1 MSFQFKTLVQTSL
14 IASIGLCLLA
24 CSPTDSNTNK
34 DNGSASSSLSSV
46 LGNSTL
52 FKSIDIT
59 GAEHA
64 KDFDLPDQ
72 NGQRR
77 SIKDFQGKVVV
88 MFFGYTQCPDVCPTA
103 MMDMAAVKKALG
115 SKANKLQVIFVTLDP
130 ERDTPDILKAY
141 MGNFDSNFMALI
153 PKPEEVT
160 SLAKQFKIV
169 AIKEP
174 GQTAGSYTLNHTA
187 SSFMYDTKGRVRLYT
202 RPSSG
207 ANKVADLTHDIEI
220 LLAEK

>member
-46 LGNSTL
+46 LGNSTP

-88 MFFGYTQCPDVCPTA
+88 MFFGYTQCPAVCPTA
-103 MMDMAAVKKALG
+103 RMV
-115 SKANKLQVIFVTLDP
+115 
-130 ERDTPDILKAY
+130 
-141 MGNFDSNFMALI
+141 
-153 PKPEEVT
+153 
-160 SLAKQFKIV
+160 
-169 AIKEP
+169 
-174 GQTAGSYTLNHTA
+174 
-187 SSFMYDTKGRVRLYT
+187 
-202 RPSSG
+202 
-207 ANKVADLTHDIEI
+207 
-220 LLAEK
+220 LL

>member
-1 MSFQFKTLVQTSL
+1 MRFNVKPIFNYSLATLLALV
-14 IASIGLCLLA
+14 LLA
-24 CSPTDSNTNK
+24 CSPDTADKTSATTSN
-34 DNGSASSSLSSV
+34 GGLASV
-46 LGNSTL
+46 LGSGSS

-72 NGQRR
+72 NGQKR
-77 SIKDFQGKVVV
+77 SIKDFKGKVVV
-88 MFFGYTQCPDVCPTA
+88 LFFGFTQCPDVCPTA

-115 SKANKLQVIFVTLDP
+115 PKADQLQVIFVTLDP
-130 ERDTPDILKAY
+130 ERDTPEILKAY
-141 MGNFDSNFMALI
+141 MGNFDSSFLALI
-153 PKPEEVT
+153 PKPEEVAI
-160 SLAKQFKIV
+160 LAKQFKIV

-187 SSFMYDTKGRVRLYT
+187 SSFMYDTHGRVRLYT
-202 RPSSG
+202 RPSG
-207 ANKVADLTHDIEI
+207 GNNKVADLTHDIEI